1 MPGKLNNYQKKNKRS
16 NGQSLVEFALVLPI
30 LLLLILGAMDL
41 GRMFYIKVVL
51 TNAAREGAN
60 HLANFKRD
68 DDAGAL
74 LAIKNEASSSN
85 VEVVDSEV
93 TISSLREPG
102 EPVEVSITKEVD
114 LIFDGIL
121 QSLGLIGGPLQLTSA
136 IQMVVQ

>member
-1 MPGKLNNYQKKNKRS
+1 MPGKSKNNQQKSKALK
-16 NGQSLVEFALVLPI
+16 GQSLVEFALVLPI

-74 LAIKNEASSSN
+74 VAIKNEASSSN

-121 QSLGLIGGPLQLTSA
+121 QSLGLIGGPAQLTSA